1 MEVLMDAESTL
12 QHLAATFG
20 SADAAIG
27 QNIELSLDVFGFS
40 ESVRQLD

>member
-1 MEVLMDAESTL
+1 MPNQLCNTSL
-12 QHLAATFG
+12 PRFG